1 MVFSLVLLAPSWG
14 GMINGIMT
22 LSGAWHK
29 LRDDPILRFLIVSLS
44 FYGMSTFEGPMM
56 SIKTVNALSHYT
68 DWTVGHVHSGAL
80 GWVGLVS
87 MGSIYFLVPRLFGQK
102 QMASVKAIEVHF
114 WLATIGI
121 VLYIAAMWI
130 AGVMQGL
137 MWRAINPDGTLTYTF
152 VESVKATYPFYVIRV
167 LGGVLYLG
175 GMLIMLWN
183 VLKTATAGQAQA
195 AVIPAPAH

>member
-1 MVFSLVLLAPSWG
+1 M
-14 GMINGIMT
+14 MT

-29 LRDDPILRFLIVSLS
+29 LRTDPILRFMIVSLS

-80 GWVGLVS
+80 GWVGLIS
-87 MGSIYFLVPRLFGQK
+87 MGCLYHLIPRLYGK
-102 QMASVKAIEVHF
+102 KAMHSVKAIELHF
-114 WLATIGI
+114 WIATIGI

-137 MWRAINPDGTLTYTF
+137 MWRATNPDGTLVYTF
-152 VESVKATYPFYVIRV
+152 VESVKATYPYYVIRL
-167 LGGVLYLG
+167 LGGLLYLG
-175 GMLIMLWN
+175 GMLIMAWN
-183 VLKTATAGQAQA
+183 VIMTVKSGQAA
-195 AVIPAPAH
+195 AARIPRVAAAHA

>member
-1 MVFSLVLLAPSWG
+1 
-14 GMINGIMT
+14 
-22 LSGAWHK
+22 
-29 LRDDPILRFLIVSLS
+29 S

-87 MGSIYFLVPRLFGQK
+87 MGSIYYLLPRLYGRVEMYSK
-102 QMASVKAIEVHF
+102 RMIELHF
-114 WLATIGI
+114 WVATIGI

-137 MWRAINPDGTLTYTF
+137 MWRATNVDGTLTYAF
-152 VESVKATYPFYVIRV
+152 VESVKATYPYYVIRL
-167 LGGVLYLG
+167 LGGLLYLG
-175 GMLIMLWN
+175 GMVIMLYN
-183 VLKTATAGQAQA
+183 CLKTIGVGKAEDAR
-195 AVIPAPAH
+195 IPAVVAHA

>member
-1 MVFSLVLLAPSWG
+1 
-14 GMINGIMT
+14 MT

-29 LRDDPILRFLIVSLS
+29 LRDDPILKFLIVSLS

-80 GWVGLVS
+80 GWVGLIS
-87 MGSIYFLVPRLFGQK
+87 MGSMYYLIPRLFGRK
-102 QMASVKAIEVHF
+102 DMYSVRAIELHF
-114 WLATIGI
+114 WIATIGI

-137 MWRAINPDGTLTYTF
+137 MWRAINPDGTLVYTF
-152 VESVKATYPFYVIRV
+152 VESVKATYPFYVTRL
-167 LGGVLYLG
+167 LGGLLYLG
-175 GMLIMLWN
+175 GMLIMAWN
-183 VLKTATAGQAQA
+183 TVMTVRSGKATVVSVPPVA
-195 AVIPAPAH
+195 AAPA